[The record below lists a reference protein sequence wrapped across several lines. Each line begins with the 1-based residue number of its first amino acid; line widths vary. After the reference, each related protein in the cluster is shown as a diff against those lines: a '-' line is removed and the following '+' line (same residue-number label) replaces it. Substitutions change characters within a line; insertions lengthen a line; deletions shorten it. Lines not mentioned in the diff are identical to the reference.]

1 VNADSGQGQ
10 LFRAYL
16 GSAPAA
22 YAMAFGSLAAFT
34 VGAWQG
40 SVALM
45 LGGPAAIVL
54 GVAGVAWYFA
64 DRKAANDFY
73 WGFASS
79 VGLDYANQT
88 SLLTLTPLLGAG
100 SRRHVEQWMHG
111 RLPGGLS
118 GGIGQLVWERVE
130 KDSDGTT
137 SVKERNRFTVCVI
150 DLDPSLPYFRGVY
163 LHPRRGL
170 FAPYSDWLG
179 RTPVRTVEVESS
191 QFVERYQLR
200 AASDQEDLMLRR
212 LFSPTVV
219 SWLANHPLAPGF
231 ELKAGTLCVFV
242 PRALEDAGNLTYL
255 IDAARHLAG
264 RVAGEVVEE
273 LERPAAQPQP
283 AQ

>member
-10 LFRAYL
+10 LFRSYL

-40 SVALM
+40 SVLLM

-54 GVAGVAWYFA
+54 GVAGIAWYFA

-100 SRRHVEQWMHG
+100 NRRHVEQWMHG
-111 RLPGGLS
+111 RLPGNLS
-118 GGIGQLVWERVE
+118 GGIGQLVWERVQ
-130 KDSDGTT
+130 KDSDGST
-137 SVKERNRFTVCVI
+137 SVKERNRFTICVV

-170 FAPYSDWLG
+170 FAPYSEWLG

-191 QFVERYQLR
+191 QFVERYELR

-212 LFSPTVV
+212 FFSPTVV

-242 PRALEDAGNLTYL
+242 PRPLEDAGNLTYL

-273 LERPAAQPQP
+273 LKRPVAH
-283 AQ
+283 

>member
-10 LFRAYL
+10 LFRSYL

-22 YAMAFGSLAAFT
+22 YAMAFGSLVAFT

-40 SVALM
+40 SVAIM

-54 GVAGVAWYFA
+54 GVTGIAWYFA

-79 VGLDYANQT
+79 VGLTYANQT
-88 SLLTLTPLLGAG
+88 SLLALTPLLGAG
-100 SRRHVEQWMHG
+100 NRRHVEQWMYG
-111 RLPGGLS
+111 RLPGDLS
-118 GGIGQLVWERVE
+118 GGLGQLVWERIQ

-137 SVKERNRFTVCVI
+137 SVKERNRFTICVV

-179 RTPVRTVEVESS
+179 RTPVRTVETESS
-191 QFVERYQLR
+191 QFVERYELR
-200 AASDQEDLMLRR
+200 AAGDQEDLMLRR
-212 LFSPTVV
+212 LLSPSVV
-219 SWLANHPLAPGF
+219 SWLANHPLTPGF

-242 PRALEDAGNLTYL
+242 PMPLEDAGNLTYL

-273 LERPAAQPQP
+273 LARPA
-283 AQ
+283 